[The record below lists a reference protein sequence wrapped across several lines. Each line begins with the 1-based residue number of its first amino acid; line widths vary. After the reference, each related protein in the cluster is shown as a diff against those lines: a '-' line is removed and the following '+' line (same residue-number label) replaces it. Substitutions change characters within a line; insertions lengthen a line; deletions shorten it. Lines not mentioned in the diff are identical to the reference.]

1 MFVNKMDLVLVQ
13 VLKHEWPQ
21 NWPSFIT
28 DIVNSSKTSE
38 ILCENNMTIL
48 KLLSEE
54 VFDFSKDQLTEQK
67 TKTLKESL
75 NHEFTQIFQLCEFV
89 LNKSTH
95 VPLLQIT
102 LQTLLRFL
110 SWIPLG
116 FIFETDLIKILVT
129 KFLATGVFRNDTIS
143 CLSEIAQLR
152 DVPEQ
157 YNNVYVQLYMG
168 VLNEVG
174 KILPP
179 GQTFTPF
186 WEQDEVF
193 VQRLS
198 IFFTSFFRYHI
209 QVIERPISAPG
220 DEAHQALLAGFTYLV
235 CIAEVDDDSIFKICL
250 DYWHFFTRD
259 LYTVDQNQMNP
270 LAGFQNQ
277 SRSRRELV
285 SPVMN
290 RVRHVMISKM
300 VKPSEV
306 LIVEDENGEIVR
318 ETTKDTEALSQ
329 YKTMHETLVYLTH
342 LNYDDTETI
351 MLEKLTAQVEGTEW
365 SWNNLNTLC
374 WAIGSISGAMS
385 EENEKRFLVTVIKD
399 LLGLC
404 EMKRGKDNKAVVASN
419 IMYVVGQYP
428 RFLRAHWKFL
438 RTVVNKLFE
447 FMHELHPGV
456 QDMACDT
463 FLKIS
468 QKCRR
473 KFVVLQSG
481 EVRPFVEEL
490 LEELPRIV
498 SDLETH
504 QVHTFYEAVASML
517 AAENDAGR
525 KEVLLGR
532 LMNLPNEAWKS
543 IMSQASQ
550 DVNILY
556 DSRGIKEIV
565 KIIRTNV
572 KVCKAI
578 GPNGFN
584 SQMGYIFQDMLNV
597 YVAYTQRTAA
607 LVEQGGEIAVKTS
620 EVRALR
626 SAKKESL
633 RLMDAFVE
641 HTAGDDSSR
650 QFVATHFLPKLLETI
665 LSDYQNTT
673 PSAKE
678 SEVLSLLATSIN
690 KLKNIIAP
698 TVPMILEA
706 VFECTLQMITKNF
719 EDFPEHRV
727 NFFKLLQAVNDFC
740 FEALFSIPQEHQKL
754 VVDSIIWA
762 FKHTERN
769 VADTAFLKDYVA
781 NLIGS
786 SFPNLSRAQ
795 VVEFVVGCFDMSK
808 DLPTFKK
815 HLRDFLVNIK
825 EFAGEDNAEL
835 FLEENLARTQLQEK
849 QDMAAKLAVPG
860 LVNPN
865 ERPDEMADL
874 LALSNRYA
882 RYCEDRPMCQRYRA
896 LKLQCLA
903 NAQAEED
910 EDDRRPLALVLRK
923 KKEKKK
929 EEEDE
934 TFAIP
939 RKKKAEAAG
948 KKRLNLNAD
957 AEPIESTQKMKKRG
971 ERQQQDEKTRR
982 KRLRRASDGKT
993 NGVTIPTSNGTS
1005 VHGSSV
1011 SSSEE
1016 GVLPAERGKKSS
1028 NARARPPADASSN
1041 TEAAVDN
1048 ASRPKKRRLS
1058 RHASADD
1065 VLSRS
1070 ASSSPVTPVA
1080 SHTSWKIPRAK
1091 PGKRTTAVQAIR
1103 NMDVELV
1110 PLGVTS
1116 QASFP
1121 GGGRYVQNGNRSAA
1135 QSLRPSDPRSRPPS
1149 LTKFASPAPVPR
1161 APSVVTQAAS
1171 SRLVQAVN
1179 PSIPV
1184 PPPAPAQPPSLPPL
1198 PPQAPPPSAPRPLE
1212 RARTV
1217 TPSSSPVRNPTVP
1230 SYSSSS
1236 TTANSAPIA
1245 SAVPP
1250 QMSGVKR
1257 ISASDYRKNRGNHER
1272 QGDQRASPTVSM
1284 ERSSSLT
1291 NERAPAYQTS
1301 SSTSSHASRPPEY
1314 RRSDRG
1320 SLLSSSSSSS
1330 DFNRREIS
1338 TSTDLRQQYSGNG
1351 EQFRN
1356 QQPSYENDGGR
1367 MGFQNRPAVRG
1378 DFMGRSSYT
1387 SGKWEGRDYPPPH
1400 DRYPS
1405 RQQEPSVF
1413 ASNEG
1418 RDGGEYDYAT
1428 DTHYSP
1434 ASSPVD
1440 RPYRRENLREDA
1452 PLPPRVTSPRQEL
1465 ERAKRASEY
1474 DDMDEDS
1481 PTFSY
1486 HEVFLP
1492 QLLAIFIHK
1501 FPHSLDAISNV
1512 TKKPRKMNWYVKYV
1526 ERIERLCQP
1535 YDLRVKFESLKAVV
1549 TIRGREWFSL
1559 KGNSTISL
1567 HMEVLKTLRAE
1578 AITWRR
1584 MYEEMENAY
1593 KHFWGIYGSNTSESI
1608 TFLRAW
1614 NDLKRPG
1621 NYISLSRQANYF
1633 CGARLHHWSFVVG
1646 KVEIG
1651 SGSHEDKRVAFRM
1664 AAESALDFLL
1674 KAGKSTRPRSHPSE
1688 LKREQVAEEERER
1701 RWSPGRESAINSR
1714 ATSNSN
1720 GADEANVSPSGTANG
1735 QLAHVASSSVAH
1747 PVVNST
1753 ASAEREYPVRT
1764 ASTSKPQTSAEPS
1777 SSPVAVEHTEEPS
1790 AVVIPNTD
1798 SGGRPMVA
1806 NTAEQSDEGEEM
1818 SISDASDIGAIT
1830 PADSPR
1836 SPTTHSS
1843 SGPGVT
1849 AVSNA
1854 PSGPSTS
1861 VSGSSVIPPPTPT
1874 PNTTRAGTASIKDTS
1889 MLQTVIKAAMPTR
1902 RCMMCEMIRMR
1913 KPDGERCLRCQQK
1926 DPPANGMLN
1935 ALDP

>member
-1 MFVNKMDLVLVQ
+1 MEAVGQKLLDFSQPFDVAALDQVVQCMNDPKSPHQRVANQIMVALQEHQDSWTRASDILEQSSSIQTKFFGLQILEDAIRYRWKILPKDQREGIKSYIVGKLLSMSSDESTLHSQRMFVNKMDLVLVQ

-179 GQTFTPF
+179 GNSFTPF
-186 WEQDEVF
+186 WEQDEVY

-209 QVIERPISAPG
+209 QVIERPITAPG

-481 EVRPFVEEL
+481 ESRPFVEEL

-572 KVCKAI
+572 RVCKAI

-597 YVAYTQRTAA
+597 YVAYTQRIAA
-607 LVEQGGEIAVKTS
+607 MVEQGGEIAVKTS
-620 EVRALR
+620 EVRSLR

-665 LSDYQNTT
+665 LADYQNTT
-673 PSAKE
+673 PTAKE

-769 VADTAFLKDYVA
+769 VADTGLATLFALLLNIQENPQIAAGFYRSFYLLLLQDILAVLTDRLHKFGFKLHAAILRHMFAIVESNHVAVPLWESVPNAGPVPPGQTNSAFLKDYVA

-874 LALSNRYA
+874 
-882 RYCEDRPMCQRYRA
+882 
-896 LKLQCLA
+896 
-903 NAQAEED
+903 
-910 EDDRRPLALVLRK
+910 
-923 KKEKKK
+923 
-929 EEEDE
+929 
-934 TFAIP
+934 
-939 RKKKAEAAG
+939 
-948 KKRLNLNAD
+948 
-957 AEPIESTQKMKKRG
+957 
-971 ERQQQDEKTRR
+971 
-982 KRLRRASDGKT
+982 
-993 NGVTIPTSNGTS
+993 
-1005 VHGSSV
+1005 
-1011 SSSEE
+1011 
-1016 GVLPAERGKKSS
+1016 
-1028 NARARPPADASSN
+1028 
-1041 TEAAVDN
+1041 
-1048 ASRPKKRRLS
+1048 
-1058 RHASADD
+1058 
-1065 VLSRS
+1065 
-1070 ASSSPVTPVA
+1070 
-1080 SHTSWKIPRAK
+1080 
-1091 PGKRTTAVQAIR
+1091 
-1103 NMDVELV
+1103 
-1110 PLGVTS
+1110 
-1116 QASFP
+1116 
-1121 GGGRYVQNGNRSAA
+1121 
-1135 QSLRPSDPRSRPPS
+1135 
-1149 LTKFASPAPVPR
+1149 
-1161 APSVVTQAAS
+1161 
-1171 SRLVQAVN
+1171 
-1179 PSIPV
+1179 
-1184 PPPAPAQPPSLPPL
+1184 
-1198 PPQAPPPSAPRPLE
+1198 
-1212 RARTV
+1212 
-1217 TPSSSPVRNPTVP
+1217 
-1230 SYSSSS
+1230 
-1236 TTANSAPIA
+1236 
-1245 SAVPP
+1245 
-1250 QMSGVKR
+1250 
-1257 ISASDYRKNRGNHER
+1257 
-1272 QGDQRASPTVSM
+1272 
-1284 ERSSSLT
+1284 
-1291 NERAPAYQTS
+1291 
-1301 SSTSSHASRPPEY
+1301 
-1314 RRSDRG
+1314 
-1320 SLLSSSSSSS
+1320 
-1330 DFNRREIS
+1330 
-1338 TSTDLRQQYSGNG
+1338 
-1351 EQFRN
+1351 
-1356 QQPSYENDGGR
+1356 
-1367 MGFQNRPAVRG
+1367 
-1378 DFMGRSSYT
+1378 
-1387 SGKWEGRDYPPPH
+1387 
-1400 DRYPS
+1400 
-1405 RQQEPSVF
+1405 
-1413 ASNEG
+1413 
-1418 RDGGEYDYAT
+1418 
-1428 DTHYSP
+1428 
-1434 ASSPVD
+1434 
-1440 RPYRRENLREDA
+1440 
-1452 PLPPRVTSPRQEL
+1452 
-1465 ERAKRASEY
+1465 
-1474 DDMDEDS
+1474 
-1481 PTFSY
+1481 
-1486 HEVFLP
+1486 
-1492 QLLAIFIHK
+1492 
-1501 FPHSLDAISNV
+1501 
-1512 TKKPRKMNWYVKYV
+1512 
-1526 ERIERLCQP
+1526 
-1535 YDLRVKFESLKAVV
+1535 
-1549 TIRGREWFSL
+1549 
-1559 KGNSTISL
+1559 
-1567 HMEVLKTLRAE
+1567 
-1578 AITWRR
+1578 
-1584 MYEEMENAY
+1584 
-1593 KHFWGIYGSNTSESI
+1593 
-1608 TFLRAW
+1608 
-1614 NDLKRPG
+1614 
-1621 NYISLSRQANYF
+1621 
-1633 CGARLHHWSFVVG
+1633 
-1646 KVEIG
+1646 
-1651 SGSHEDKRVAFRM
+1651 
-1664 AAESALDFLL
+1664 
-1674 KAGKSTRPRSHPSE
+1674 
-1688 LKREQVAEEERER
+1688 
-1701 RWSPGRESAINSR
+1701 
-1714 ATSNSN
+1714 
-1720 GADEANVSPSGTANG
+1720 
-1735 QLAHVASSSVAH
+1735 
-1747 PVVNST
+1747 
-1753 ASAEREYPVRT
+1753 
-1764 ASTSKPQTSAEPS
+1764 
-1777 SSPVAVEHTEEPS
+1777 
-1790 AVVIPNTD
+1790 
-1798 SGGRPMVA
+1798 
-1806 NTAEQSDEGEEM
+1806 
-1818 SISDASDIGAIT
+1818 
-1830 PADSPR
+1830 
-1836 SPTTHSS
+1836 
-1843 SGPGVT
+1843 
-1849 AVSNA
+1849 
-1854 PSGPSTS
+1854 
-1861 VSGSSVIPPPTPT
+1861 
-1874 PNTTRAGTASIKDTS
+1874 
-1889 MLQTVIKAAMPTR
+1889 
-1902 RCMMCEMIRMR
+1902 
-1913 KPDGERCLRCQQK
+1913 
-1926 DPPANGMLN
+1926 
-1935 ALDP
+1935 